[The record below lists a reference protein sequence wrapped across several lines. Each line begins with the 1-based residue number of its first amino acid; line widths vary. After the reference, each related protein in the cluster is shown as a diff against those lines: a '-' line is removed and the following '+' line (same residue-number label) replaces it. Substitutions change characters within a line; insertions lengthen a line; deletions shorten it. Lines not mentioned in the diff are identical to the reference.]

1 MATSVAPAHPAT
13 GSPSVPA
20 RPGGTAAVTIAAV
33 GDTMLGST
41 PDLPPYPATYLDPVK
56 RILST
61 GAQIVFGNL
70 EGTLTTATASKC
82 GPSGAGANCYAS
94 PATATSGPTA
104 ISA

>member
-20 RPGGTAAVTIAAV
+20 RPGHPPSPLTIAAV

-56 RILST
+56 RSS
-61 GAQIVFGNL
+61 APARRSCS
-70 EGTLTTATASKC
+70 GTSK
-82 GPSGAGANCYAS
+82 AR
-94 PATATSGPTA
+94 
-104 ISA
+104 